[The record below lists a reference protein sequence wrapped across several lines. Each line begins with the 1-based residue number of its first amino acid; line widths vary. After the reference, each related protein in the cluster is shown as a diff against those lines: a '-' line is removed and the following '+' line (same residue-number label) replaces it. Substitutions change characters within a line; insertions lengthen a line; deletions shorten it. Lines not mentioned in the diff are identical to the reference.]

1 MDNPGW
7 YLVAYDIADP
17 KRLYRVHRRLRRD
30 GLAMQK
36 SVFLVQRSQRGMAKL
51 MDELASL
58 IHRHEDDLRAYPI
71 SEPGKI
77 WLRGKGIV
85 NGSVL
90 APRGKAQGVP
100 AKPAARPWWRR
111 LLGTKQPT

>member
-17 KRLYRVHRRLRRD
+17 KRLQRMHRRLRRD

-36 SVFLVQRSQRGMAKL
+36 SVFLVQRSQHGMGQL
-51 MDELASL
+51 MAELGGL

-71 SEPGKI
+71 PSPDEI
-77 WLRGKGIV
+77 WLRGKGAVDGNLI
-85 NGSVL
+85 
-90 APRGKAQGVP
+90 APDGKDRKRDG
-100 AKPAARPWWRR
+100 KPATRPWWRR
-111 LLGTKQPT
+111 MLGS